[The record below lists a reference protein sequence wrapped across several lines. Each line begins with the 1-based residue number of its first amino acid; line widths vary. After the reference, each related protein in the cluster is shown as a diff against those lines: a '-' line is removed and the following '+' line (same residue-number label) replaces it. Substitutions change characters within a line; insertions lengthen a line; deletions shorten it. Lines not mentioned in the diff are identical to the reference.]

1 MAYSNEDD
9 RNTVYDVLHRAQGY
23 KIYGPEKKA
32 AAVLSWKL
40 GSPVS
45 TRAKEPC
52 VKDGRTSLS
61 AVKEK
66 KQRNIERRSKIEK
79 PLPECLN

>member
-1 MAYSNEDD
+1 MAYSKEDD

-23 KIYGPEKKA
+23 KIYGLEKKA
-32 AAVLSWKL
+32 AAVFSWRL
-40 GSPVS
+40 DSSVS

-52 VKDGRTSLS
+52 VDDGRTSLS

-66 KQRNIERRSKIEK
+66 TQRKIERGSKIEK

>member
-9 RNTVYDVLHRAQGY
+9 RDTVYDVLHRAQGY
-23 KIYGPEKKA
+23 KIYGLERKA
-32 AAVLSWKL
+32 AAVLSWRL
-40 GSPVS
+40 DSSAS

-52 VKDGRTSLS
+52 VNDGRTSLS

-66 KQRNIERRSKIEK
+66 KQRNIERRSKTEK
-79 PLPECLN
+79 PFPECLN